1 MDYEILAGF
10 LAGMIVLSATPGPG
24 VFASMSKAV
33 SDGFKSSL
41 FFIGGLVI
49 GDSVFLI
56 LAIVGMSAIS
66 KILGEMFFVIKIA
79 GGIYLIFL
87 GIKTFR
93 KNNFNLNFKTGLKK
107 NNLQTILSGLL
118 ITLGNPKPI
127 LFYASVLPTIINFSK
142 INSVDILIMI
152 LLIALVSF
160 AVLGSYCYFASL
172 SRKLFIKEKSNKRIN
187 RAAGA
192 IMSATGVYIVLK

>member
-1 MDYEILAGF
+1 MDFEILIGF

-49 GDSVFLI
+49 GDSIFLI
-56 LAIVGMSAIS
+56 LAVIGMSAIS
-66 KILGEMFFVIKIA
+66 EILGEMFFIIKIA

-87 GIKTFR
+87 GIRTFR
-93 KNNFNLNFKTGLKK
+93 KKDFKLSFKTGLKK

-127 LFYASVLPTIINFSK
+127 LFYASILPTIINFSK
-142 INSVDILIMI
+142 INLVDILIMI

-160 AVLGSYCYFASL
+160 AVLGSYCYFACL
-172 SRKLFIKEKSNKRIN
+172 SRKFFIKGKSQKKINK
-187 RAAGA
+187 AAGA
-192 IMSATGVYIVLK
+192 VMSATGAYIVLK

>member
-1 MDYEILAGF
+1 MNYEILAGF

-49 GDSVFLI
+49 GDSIFLI

-66 KILGEMFFVIKIA
+66 KVLGEMFFIIKIA

-93 KNNFNLNFKTGLKK
+93 KKDFNLNFKAGPKK

-118 ITLGNPKPI
+118 ITLGNPKPV

-142 INSVDILIMI
+142 INLVDVLIMI

-160 AVLGSYCYFASL
+160 AVLGPYCYFASL
-172 SRKLFIKEKSNKRIN
+172 SRKLFIKEKAQKRIN
-187 RAAGA
+187 KSAGV
-192 IMSATGVYIVLK
+192 IMSATGAYIVLK